1 VIFSR
6 LLFLIALAV
15 SAAAPALAADP
26 ASDVVARIGTAAV
39 PASALRNFV
48 RTLDPAVRKQALADP
63 AAMDRLLRAELTR
76 MAVLN
81 EAEARKWDKRPEVV
95 QEIQRVRDEAVTA
108 SFLKSVSTPPA
119 DYPSE
124 ADIKAA
130 YDLNRDALMA
140 PRQYRLSQIYVAIPA
155 GGDAKAEAA
164 AKQKADGLV
173 GRARASGAK
182 SGGADFAALAKTD
195 SGAQPG
201 ERAGD
206 LGWAAESD
214 IVPEIR
220 TQIVGMA
227 QGEISDPIRVQS
239 GWHIVRL
246 DDTRP
251 AGPRPLAEVH
261 DALATALRQRKAQAD
276 EQAYLAALLAK
287 TPIAVNEAG
296 IKKIFENPQ

>member
-1 VIFSR
+1 MIFSR
-6 LLFLIALAV
+6 ILCLLALLGF
-15 SAAAPALAADP
+15 AATPTLAADP
-26 ASDVVARIGTAAV
+26 APANPGPDVVARVGTTDV
-39 PASALRNFV
+39 TASALRNFV
-48 RTLDPAVRKQALADP
+48 RTLDPAVRKQVLADP

-76 MAVLN
+76 MAVLK
-81 EAEARKWDKRPEVV
+81 EAEAQKWDKRPEVV

-124 ADIKAA
+124 ADIKSA

-140 PRQYRLSQIYVAIPA
+140 PRQFRLSQIFVAIPA

-164 AKQKADGLV
+164 ARQQAADLAGKA
-173 GRARASGAK
+173 RMK
-182 SGGADFAALAKTD
+182 GADFDALAKAGSAAT
-195 SGAQPG
+195 PG

-206 LGWAAESD
+206 LGWAAETD

-220 TQIVGMA
+220 TQIAGMA
-227 QGEISDPIRVQS
+227 QGEISDPIRVRS

-261 DALATALRQRKAQAD
+261 DALAAALRQRKAAAD
-276 EQAYLAALLAK
+276 EQAYLTGLLAK

-296 IKKIFENPQ
+296 IKKIFENQQ

>member
-1 VIFSR
+1 MIFTR
-6 LLFLIALAV
+6 LLLLLALAV
-15 SAAAPALAADP
+15 SAAATARAADP
-26 ASDVVARIGTAAV
+26 APIVVARIGTTDIT
-39 PASALRNFV
+39 ASALQDFV

-76 MAVLN
+76 MAVLK
-81 EAEARKWDKRPEVV
+81 EAEARNWDKRPEVV
-95 QEIQRVRDEAVTA
+95 QEIERVRDEAITA
-108 SFLKSVSTPPA
+108 SFLKSVSAPPA
-119 DYPSE
+119 GYPSE

-140 PRQYRLSQIYVAIPA
+140 PRQYRLSQIFVAIPA
-155 GGDAKAEAA
+155 GGDAKAQAA
-164 AKQKADGLV
+164 ARQKADALAAK
-173 GRARASGAK
+173 ARAKGT
-182 SGGADFAALAKTD
+182 DFDALAMAGSD
-195 SGAQPG
+195 AGPA

-220 TQIVGMA
+220 TQVAGMA
-227 QGEISDPIRVQS
+227 QCEISDPIRVQS

-261 DALATALRQRKAQAD
+261 DALAAALRQRKAQAD
-276 EQAYLAALLAK
+276 EQAYLSALLAK
-287 TPIAVNEAG
+287 TPIAISEAG
-296 IKKIFENPQ
+296 IKKIFENIQ

>member
-1 VIFSR
+1 MIFSR